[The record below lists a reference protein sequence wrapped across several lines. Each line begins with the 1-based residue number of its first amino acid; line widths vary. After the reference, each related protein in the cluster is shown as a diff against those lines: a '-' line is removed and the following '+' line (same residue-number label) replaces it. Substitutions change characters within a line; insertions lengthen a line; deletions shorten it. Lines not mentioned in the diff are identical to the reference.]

1 MADTCR
7 GPIHGEGCRAVPL
20 RACGALL
27 DLARKREHG
36 NSSSHFH
43 AQTHGPST
51 GGNLAVRSAQAE
63 ERDHKIAQA
72 LLGGVNIFASNIAR
86 FRWRRPR
93 RTFVESSGGDES
105 RHEEIDVA
113 QDPGCRCCRGTGKCC
128 HRDQRRSA
136 VPWPAVASVAALEP
150 ADSST
155 SIPFPSG
162 TATIM
167 GLWSLEAR

>member
-1 MADTCR
+1 MHWPATFPISREGRRFITFIITLFR
-7 GPIHGEGCRAVPL
+7 GVGASVAHTWRGIRAVPL

-27 DLARKREHG
+27 DLARKREHD

-43 AQTHGPST
+43 AQTHGPRI

-93 RTFVESSGGDES
+93 SN
-105 RHEEIDVA
+105 I
-113 QDPGCRCCRGTGKCC
+113 
-128 HRDQRRSA
+128 RR
-136 VPWPAVASVAALEP
+136 V
-150 ADSST
+150 
-155 SIPFPSG
+155 IG
-162 TATIM
+162 
-167 GLWSLEAR
+167 RR